1 MPSAREQLGESGRT
15 QTRNFHVRSVAL
27 CSVELPIHGVGS
39 VKSQPHFL

>member
-1 MPSAREQLGESGRT
+1 MPSAREDFGESGRT

-39 VKSQPHFL
+39 AKSQPHLV